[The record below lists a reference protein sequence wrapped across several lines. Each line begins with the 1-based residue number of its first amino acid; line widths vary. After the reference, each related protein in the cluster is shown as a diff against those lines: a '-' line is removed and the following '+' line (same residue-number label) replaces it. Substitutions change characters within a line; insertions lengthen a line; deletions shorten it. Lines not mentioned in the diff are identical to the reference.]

1 MTGLSTVSAVRSLS
15 STAQS
20 TSQMARLMNA
30 ASQLETPQ
38 ILNPLEPQLAGSG
51 QASTSATATGDKTD
65 KVRETFQDF
74 VAGTFYKQMF
84 KALRSGQDK
93 PAYLHGGAAEEMFQG
108 QLDQQVAEDL
118 ARHHGAQFSDS
129 MYDSFQRQITGNQ
142 LSVLA

>member
-1 MTGLSTVSAVRSLS
+1 MTGLSPTSAVRSLN

-20 TSQMARLMNA
+20 TSQMARLMNS
-30 ASQLETPQ
+30 ASQLEGIGP
-38 ILNPLEPQLAGSG
+38 
-51 QASTSATATGDKTD
+51 ASTLASTTAKTDTTD

-93 PAYLHGGAAEEMFQG
+93 PAYLHGGAAEEMFQA

-118 ARHHGAQFSDS
+118 ARQHGAQFSDS
-129 MYDSFQRQITGNQ
+129 MYDSFQRQVTGNR
-142 LSVLA
+142 LSALA